1 MSTEKFFITEWS
13 DATGEPNIIGWY
25 KTRKE
30 ASKDYERFIKEANEN
45 RERNAGTEYAICHIE
60 TEFTIQKP

>member
-1 MSTEKFFITEWS
+1 LSNEKWFVYEWS
-13 DATGEPNIIGWY
+13 DTAGEPDIVGWY

-30 ASKDYERFIKEANEN
+30 ASKDYDKFIKEANEN
-45 RERNAGTEYAICHIE
+45 RERNQGTEYAICHIE